1 MMNFQRG
8 FPAIFLA
15 SLLVGGAPTC
25 LWSQAVREN
34 SIPTPRPLDPSTN
47 STNPSTS
54 ATQAQNPFLGSITI
68 APLEPGV
75 RMLSLDDAVQLAL
88 RANLGLIDASQ
99 ANSSARAARMA
110 ALSQLLPHLSAMATE
125 HYVETGSAE
134 TSSGLKTGLR
144 HTIGPF
150 NYGAMHLEMTESAL
164 DLRSLYQL
172 RSAQSENEAMRLS
185 ELDSRNIVVLAAASA
200 YIAIEASQ
208 SRVRTDEAELASAQ
222 AVEKLMKDRVER
234 GVSPRIEWIRAQV
247 AERTAQQRLDLAKVQ
262 MQKDKYAL
270 TRVIGLPIEQEFDL
284 ASPLGYQ
291 SAPPADLERL
301 IAMAY
306 EHRND
311 LKAAAQR
318 KQSAVESVKAEQAR
332 RLPTID
338 IDAQYG
344 TAGVTAAHM
353 YSNFNV
359 GGSLRVPL
367 FTGGAIAA
375 DVHKAKTTEIRR
387 NAEYEDL
394 DNRVRY
400 DVRSAYLDVQSA
412 ERSVSVASQNLD
424 LAREGMKEAKDRFEV
439 GVSNFVDLLE
449 GQQQLAE
456 AEDNYIS
463 SVYAHNL
470 SKMMLIRATGTA
482 EKDLSLYVGGK

>member
-1 MMNFQRG
+1 MKFRSG
-8 FPAIFLA
+8 FPALFLA
-15 SLLVGGAPTC
+15 PLLVGGAQTC
-25 LWSQAVREN
+25 LWSQTVREN
-34 SIPTPRPLDPSTN
+34 TIPTPRPLDPSTN

-68 APLEPGV
+68 VPLEPGV

-88 RANLGLIDASQ
+88 RANLGLIDARQ
-99 ANSSARAARMA
+99 ATSIARAERMRV
-110 ALSQLLPHLSAMATE
+110 LSELLPHLNALATE
-125 HYVETGSAE
+125 HYVETESDAAVGGKKA
-134 TSSGLKTGLR
+134 GLS
-144 HTIGPF
+144 HIIGP
-150 NYGAMHLEMTESAL
+150 YSYASMGL
-164 DLRSLYQL
+164 DL
-172 RSAQSENEAMRLS
+172 SENALNLSTLHRLRAARS
-185 ELDSRNIVVLAAASA
+185 EDAAVAANDLDSRNIVVLAAASS

-208 SRVRTDEAELASAQ
+208 SRVRVDEAELASAQ

-284 ASPLGYQ
+284 ATPLGYQ
-291 SAPPADLERL
+291 GAPLAALDALLAR
-301 IAMAY
+301 ARDN
-306 EHRND
+306 RND
-311 LKAAAQR
+311 LKAAAHL
-318 KQSAVESVKAEQAR
+318 KQSAVEAVKAEQAR
-332 RLPTID
+332 RLPTVD

-344 TAGVTAAHM
+344 TAGITPAHL

-359 GGSLRVPL
+359 SGTLRVPL
-367 FTGGAIAA
+367 FTGGAIAT
-375 DVHKAKTTEIRR
+375 DVHKAKSGEIRR
-387 NAEYEDL
+387 SAEYEDL

-400 DVRSAYLDVQSA
+400 DVRSACLDVQSA

-424 LAREGMKEAKDRFEV
+424 LAKEGMKEAKDRFDV

-449 GQQQLAE
+449 GQQELAE

-470 SKMMLIRATGTA
+470 SKLMLIRATGTA

>member
-1 MMNFQRG
+1 MNCKSG
-8 FPAIFLA
+8 FPAFFLA
-15 SLLVGGAPTC
+15 SLLVGGAQTC
-25 LWSQAVREN
+25 LWSQTVREN

-88 RANLGLIDASQ
+88 RANLGLIDSKQ
-99 ANSSARAARMA
+99 ANNAARAARMA

-150 NYGAMHLEMTESAL
+150 NYGAMHLEMTDSVL
-164 DLRSLYQL
+164 DLRSIHQL
-172 RSAQSENEAMRLS
+172 HSAKDENEAMRMS
-185 ELDSRNIVVLAAASA
+185 ELDSRNIVVLAAASS

-208 SRVRTDEAELASAQ
+208 SRVRVDEAELASAE

-284 ASPLGYQ
+284 TTPLGYQ
-291 SAPPADLERL
+291 TAPSAALGDLL
-301 IAMAY
+301 IRAQDN
-306 EHRND
+306 RND
-311 LKAAAQR
+311 LKAAAHL
-318 KQSAVESVKAEQAR
+318 KQSAVEAVKAEQSR

-344 TAGVTAAHM
+344 TAGITPAHL

-359 GGSLRVPL
+359 SGTLRVPL

-375 DVHKAKTTEIRR
+375 DIHKAKSTEIRR
-387 NAEYEDL
+387 GAEYEDL

-400 DVRSAYLDVQSA
+400 DVRNACLDVQSA

-424 LAREGMKEAKDRFEV
+424 LAREGMKEAKDRFDV

-470 SKMMLIRATGTA
+470 SKLMLIRATGTA

>member
-1 MMNFQRG
+1 MKFKQG
-8 FPAIFLA
+8 FPFLLTA
-15 SLLVGGAPTC
+15 TLLAGNAQTSVLAQST
-25 LWSQAVREN
+25 REN
-34 SIPTPRPLDPSTN
+34 TIATPRPLDPSTN

-54 ATQAQNPFLGSITI
+54 ATQAQNPFLGSVTI
-68 APLEPGV
+68 VPLQPGV
-75 RMLSLDDAVQLAL
+75 RMISLDDAVKFAL
-88 RANLGLIDASQ
+88 RANLGLIDSTQAS
-99 ANSSARAARMA
+99 NTARAERMA
-110 ALSQLLPHLSAMATE
+110 ALSQLLPHLDAMATE

-150 NYGAMHLEMTESAL
+150 NYEAMHLELTQNAL
-164 DLRSLYQL
+164 DMHSFYRL
-172 RSAQSENEAMRLS
+172 RSAKSENEAMRKT
-185 ELDSRNIVVLAAASA
+185 EFDSRNIVVLAAASS

-208 SRVRTDEAELASAQ
+208 SRVRVDEAELESAK
-222 AVEKLMKDRVER
+222 AVETLMRDRVER

-262 MQKDKYAL
+262 LQKDKFAL

-284 ASPLGYQ
+284 TTPLSYQ
-291 SAPPADLERL
+291 GAPEIDQNSLLEKARTN
-301 IAMAY
+301 
-306 EHRND
+306 RND
-311 LKAAAQR
+311 LKAAQAM
-318 KQSAVESVKAEQAR
+318 KESATAGVKSEQAR
-332 RLPTID
+332 RLPSIN

-344 TAGVTAAHM
+344 TAGVTPAHL

-359 GGSLRVPL
+359 SGTLRVPL
-367 FTGGAIAA
+367 FTGGEIASE
-375 DVHKAKTTEIRR
+375 VHKAKSTEIRR
-387 NAEYEDL
+387 DAEYEDL
-394 DNRVRY
+394 ENRVRF
-400 DVRSAYLDVQSA
+400 DVRSAYLDVESA

-424 LAREGMKEAKDRFEV
+424 LAKEGMKEAKDRFDV

-470 SKMMLIRATGTA
+470 AKLMLIRSTGTA
-482 EKDLSLYVGGK
+482 EKELSLYVGEK